1 MHSAVV
7 KWYALLAEGQFM
19 RRRQF
24 LSLIGATTMWPIAAR
39 AQLAESEGLM
49 ERLKPTLFRKVRP

>member
-1 MHSAVV
+1 MHGAVI

-24 LSLIGATTMWPIAAR
+24 LSLIGGTMMWPIAAR
-39 AQLAESEGLM
+39 TQQAESEA
-49 ERLKPTLFRKVRP
+49 